1 MRVFL
6 PYFGMLERLRI
17 TSTYSGGNGTE
28 RTRLCAIPQGCPM
41 SMATMALAMVPWV
54 RLMKEQTLR

>member
-17 TSTYSGGNGTE
+17 TSTYSGGNGAE
-28 RTRLCAIPQGCPM
+28 RTRPCAIPQGC
-41 SMATMALAMVPWV
+41 TMALAMVPWV
-54 RLMKEQTLR
+54 RLMKEQALRVTPR